1 MKRIRADFKRKQ
13 EIFLQDGWN
22 VSLLRIL
29 LSDGSSAMILYRM
42 MSWCHKSKLTP
53 LAYLFQWLNKCLNAC
68 VIGIKT
74 SFGDGFVI
82 MHPCSIVINSKVCG
96 GTNITLES
104 SVVIGDNKGH
114 SPTLGNNIFIG
125 SGAKIFGQ
133 LSVGNNVLIGANAVV
148 TKSIDDN
155 CKALGIPAKNTP
167 FIPQNTKQQD

>member
-13 EIFLQDGWN
+13 EIFHQDGWD

-42 MSWCHKSKLTP
+42 MSWCQKSKLTP
-53 LAYLFQWLNKCLNAC
+53 FAYLFQWLNKCLNAC

-74 SFGDGFVI
+74 SFGEGFVI
-82 MHPCSIVINSKVCG
+82 MHPCGVVVNSKVCG

-114 SPTLGNNIFIG
+114 SPILGNDIFIG
-125 SGAKIFGQ
+125 SGAKLFGQ

-148 TKSIDDN
+148 TRSIDDN
-155 CKALGIPAKNTP
+155 SKALGIPAKASPLNADH
-167 FIPQNTKQQD
+167 TKQQD